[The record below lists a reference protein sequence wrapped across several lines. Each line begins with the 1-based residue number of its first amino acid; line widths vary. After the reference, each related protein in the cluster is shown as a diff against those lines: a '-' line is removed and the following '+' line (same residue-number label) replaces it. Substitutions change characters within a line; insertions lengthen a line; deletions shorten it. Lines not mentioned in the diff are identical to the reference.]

1 MDEMAFFLQYRRYKR
16 KATFTFTLRH
26 SLYKLFVLLFILLGG
41 FYSPAYAELNE
52 SPLVSLTQQQLVA
65 EQTRSDLL
73 KKKFQ
78 GWRNEQKIASPII
91 SKQSLEHLDLMIAMA
106 KADLES
112 ISLSLKTTQ
121 QSTDLIQDSIRNAP
135 EQWEVSIPPGLSISQ
150 EVQQQQTQLQQILQE
165 RRNLFNLQQKRIKV
179 LQRSRDTVQQTINF
193 AEEWRQ
199 NLQRNYQLQQQA
211 HRQESLDVLAVRLQ
225 QDQQKWMQR
234 LNQWNEELKKAEVTG
249 FINNYSYDQIEFNIF
264 EAEEKNN
271 LLETELN
278 TEKISNKLQDLASAF
293 NQKLSLS
300 TLSNL
305 QHQIENLSEQ
315 INTSIDLFHN
325 KIKFLKNYWILINKD
340 LQEGVPNFAHAQ
352 LKIAPLKEIMI
363 GYQNLFIKMQ
373 QLAKEADAQQILI
386 AKQLKLQ
393 LANRQA
399 LPGWNLNAWI
409 GLGET
414 IIQIPTLTID
424 KLAGLYEPVFNKL
437 ELVSSWQWLIVFF
450 GMLIWFATWLKL
462 RRFLAVDRV
471 RLQQRS
477 RGFFSAQTV
486 IVVLQL
492 LQRHLSGI
500 MLLAGLIGLL
510 FLLNIPIKLF
520 SLIISMSVVCLIFS
534 IVIQLAHILLLEN
547 TTDESGH
554 DVKLYY
560 RLRTTLLIGGIV
572 TLATILV
579 NQLPVNYEVQDL
591 FGRLFMLFLLIVAL
605 VLMKSWE
612 VVPTLLEPYIEN
624 KHAYLK
630 RVIRWLSFL
639 IPFSLLTNALIGLVG
654 YVELAWAIAHYQG
667 LFLVALTAY
676 LLLRGLLDELVR
688 WASEQCIRH
697 FRNGWL
703 WSQSLLKPFHQIL
716 KLSLLILSIMGL
728 FELYGWGDRVPLL
741 NTSLAKLLSM
751 KLFVIA
757 STATVTGLT
766 IVQLAILVVI
776 LIWIAH
782 WSREFAYRWLFS
794 HTKDLGLRNSLAIFT
809 HYTLIAIGITIGL
822 NILGLN
828 WGNISVILGLFSL
841 GVGLGLRD
849 LFNNFF
855 TGIFLLLERPV
866 KVGDWVTVGNYD
878 GQVSHIG
885 ARSITVTTDDRQE
898 LLVPNADIFS
908 KNFINWTHRDSVV
921 RALVT
926 IKTNRKDNPQR
937 IKDIILEVL
946 ATIPKILTNPKPE
959 VYFKEIDKILLEF
972 KVEYYVDLNHIS
984 SRSGV
989 RSQFLFSLWERF
1001 AGEGILPPE
1010 ASHDVH
1016 LEGKL
1021 ELNSNPA
1028 V

>member
-1 MDEMAFFLQYRRYKR
+1 MYK
-16 KATFTFTLRH
+16 F
-26 SLYKLFVLLFILLGG
+26 FVLLIILFGG
-41 FYSPAYAELNE
+41 FYSPAFAELNE
-52 SPLVSLTQQQLVA
+52 SPLVNLTQQQLIA

-73 KKKFQ
+73 KRKLQ
-78 GWRNEQKIASPII
+78 GLRNEQKIAAPII
-91 SKQSLEHLDLMIAMA
+91 SKQTLEHLDLMIAMA

-121 QSTDLIQDSIRNAP
+121 QSTDLIQDSIRNSP
-135 EQWEVSIPPGLSISQ
+135 DQWEIPTAPGLSISQ
-150 EVQQQQTQLQQILQE
+150 EIQQQQSQLQQTSLE
-165 RRNLFNLQQKRIKV
+165 RRKLFNLQQKRIKI

-193 AEEWRQ
+193 VEEWQQ
-199 NLQRNYQLQQQA
+199 NLQRNYQLQQQT
-211 HRQESLDVLAVRLQ
+211 HRQESLDVLAERLQ

-234 LNQWNEELKKAEVTG
+234 LNEWGKELKKVEVTG
-249 FINNYSYDQIEFNIF
+249 LINNYSYDQIEFNIF

-278 TEKISNKLQDLASAF
+278 TAKISNKLQDLASIF

-325 KIKFLKNYWILINKD
+325 KIKFLQNYLNLINKD
-340 LQEGVPNFAHAQ
+340 LQKKESNFAQ
-352 LKIAPLKEIMI
+352 DQVKIAPLKEII
-363 GYQNLFIKMQ
+363 LGYQNLFVKMQ
-373 QLAKEADAQQILI
+373 QLTKEADAQQMLI
-386 AKQLKLQ
+386 TKQLKLQ

-409 GLGET
+409 GLGQT
-414 IIQIPTLTID
+414 IFQIPTLTID

-437 ELVSSWQWLIVFF
+437 ELVSTWQWLIVLL
-450 GMLIWFATWLKL
+450 GVLIWFVTWLKL

-510 FLLNIPIKLF
+510 FLLNISIKLF

-703 WSQSLLKPFHQIL
+703 WSQALLKPFHQIL
-716 KLSLLILSIMGL
+716 KLALLILSIMGL

-766 IVQLAILVVI
+766 ILQLAVLIVI

-782 WSREFAYRWLFS
+782 WSREFAYRWLFA

-866 KVGDWVTVGNYD
+866 KVGDWVTIGNYD

-937 IKDIILEVL
+937 VKDIILEVL

-1001 AGEGILPPE
+1001 ANEGILPPE
-1010 ASHDVH
+1010 APHDVH
-1016 LEGKL
+1016 LEGTL
-1021 ELNSNPA
+1021 ELNTNNPSA
-1028 V
+1028 

>member
-1 MDEMAFFLQYRRYKR
+1 M
-16 KATFTFTLRH
+16 
-26 SLYKLFVLLFILLGG
+26 YKLVVLLVILWGG
-41 FYSPAYAELNE
+41 VNSATSAELTHQ
-52 SPLVSLTQQQLVA
+52 SPLVILSQQQLVA

-73 KKKFQ
+73 IKKLQ
-78 GWRNEQKIASPII
+78 GLQNEQKRSLSVI
-91 SKQSLEHLDLMIAMA
+91 SQQVLDHLNLMIAIT
-106 KADLES
+106 KADLDS
-112 ISLSLKTTQ
+112 VNLSLKTTQ
-121 QSTDLIQDSIRNAP
+121 QSTDLIQDSIRNTP
-135 EQWEVSIPPGLSISQ
+135 DQWESSTRTATSVSQAI
-150 EVQQQQTQLQQILQE
+150 QQQQEKLQKILQE
-165 RRNLFNLQQKRIKV
+165 RRYLFNLQQKRIKA
-179 LQRSRDTVQQTINF
+179 LQKSRDTLQQTIRF
-193 AEEWRQ
+193 IEEWHRD
-199 NLQRNYQLQQQA
+199 LQRNYQLQQQTS
-211 HRQESLDVLAVRLQ
+211 RQESLDMLAVRLQ
-225 QDQQKWMQR
+225 QEQQKWTQR
-234 LNQWNEELKKAEVTG
+234 LNQWSDMLQKAQTTG
-249 FINNYSYDQIEFNIF
+249 FINNYAYDQIEFNIF

-278 TEKISNKLQDLASAF
+278 TAKISNKLKDLATVF

-305 QHQIENLSEQ
+305 QHQIENISEQ
-315 INTSIDLFHN
+315 IQTSNSLLQN
-325 KIKFLKNYWILINKD
+325 KLKFLKNYIALINKD
-340 LQEGVPNFAHAQ
+340 LQERGGPDFAHEQ
-352 LKIAPLKEIMI
+352 VRLAPLKEIML
-363 GYQNLFIKMQ
+363 GYQDLFLTMK
-373 QLAKEADAQQILI
+373 QLEKEADAQQVQI

-393 LANRQA
+393 LANRQG
-399 LPGWNLNAWI
+399 LPGWNLNAWLA
-409 GLGET
+409 LGQT
-414 IIQIPTLTID
+414 IVQIPTLTID
-424 KLAGLYEPVFNKL
+424 KLAGLYEPVMNKL
-437 ELVSSWQWLIVFF
+437 ELVSSWQWLVVLLAA
-450 GMLIWFATWLKL
+450 LIWFTTWLKL
-462 RRFLAVDRV
+462 QRFLAVDRV

-520 SLIISMSVVCLIFS
+520 LLIISMGVVCLIFS
-534 IVIQLAHILLLEN
+534 VVIQLAHILLLEN

-703 WSQSLLKPFHQIL
+703 WSQALLKPFHQIL
-716 KLSLLILSIMGL
+716 KLALLLLSIMGL
-728 FELYGWGDRVPLL
+728 FELYGWGDRVPLI

-766 IVQLAILVVI
+766 ILQLAVLVVI

-782 WSREFAYRWLFS
+782 WSREFAYRWLFV

-866 KVGDWVTVGNYD
+866 KVGDWVTVGDYD

-908 KNFINWTHRDSVV
+908 KNFINWTHRDSVI

-937 IKDIILEVL
+937 VRDIILEVL
-946 ATIPKILTNPKPE
+946 ATIPKILSNPKPE

-1001 AGEGILPPE
+1001 ASEGILPPE
-1010 ASHDVH
+1010 VSQDVH
-1016 LEGKL
+1016 LAGSL
-1021 ELNSNPA
+1021 LLNPDPS

>member
-1 MDEMAFFLQYRRYKR
+1 MAFFLQYRRYKR

-315 INTSIDLFHN
+315 INTSIDLFHI
-325 KIKFLKNYWILINKD
+325 KIKFLKNYLILINKD

-363 GYQNLFIKMQ
+363 GYQNLFLKMQ

>member
-1 MDEMAFFLQYRRYKR
+1 M
-16 KATFTFTLRH
+16 
-26 SLYKLFVLLFILLGG
+26 YKLVVLLAILLSG
-41 FYSPAYAELNE
+41 FNSAASAELANQ
-52 SPLVSLTQQQLVA
+52 SPLVTLSQQQLVA

-73 KKKFQ
+73 IKKLQ
-78 GWRNEQKIASPII
+78 GLQNEQKTTLPVI
-91 SKQSLEHLDLMIAMA
+91 SQQVLDHLNLMIAIA
-106 KADLES
+106 KADLDS
-112 ISLSLKTTQ
+112 INLSLKTTQ
-121 QSTDLIQDSIRNAP
+121 QSTDLIQDSIRNTP
-135 EQWEVSIPPGLSISQ
+135 DQWETSTPIGISGNQ
-150 EVQQQQTQLQQILQE
+150 EIQQQQAKLQQILQE
-165 RRNLFNLQQKRIKV
+165 RRYLFSLQQKRIKA
-179 LQRSRDTVQQTINF
+179 LQKSRDTLQQTIRF
-193 AEEWRQ
+193 IEEWHRD
-199 NLQRNYQLQQQA
+199 LQRNYQLQQQTS
-211 HRQESLDVLAVRLQ
+211 RQESLDMLAVRLQ
-225 QDQQKWMQR
+225 QEQQKWMQR
-234 LNQWNEELKKAEVTG
+234 LNQWSEILQKAQTTG
-249 FINNYSYDQIEFNIF
+249 FINNYAYDQIEFNIF

-278 TEKISNKLQDLASAF
+278 TAKISNKLKDLATVF

-305 QHQIENLSEQ
+305 QHQIENVSEQ
-315 INTSIDLFHN
+315 IQISNSLLQN
-325 KIKFLKNYWILINKD
+325 KLKFLKNYIALINKD
-340 LQEGVPNFAHAQ
+340 LQERGGPDFAHEQ
-352 LKIAPLKEIMI
+352 VRLAPLKEIML
-363 GYQNLFIKMQ
+363 GYQNLFLTTKH
-373 QLAKEADAQQILI
+373 LEKEADAQQALI

-393 LANRQA
+393 LANRQG
-399 LPGWNLNAWI
+399 LPGWNLNAWF
-409 GLGET
+409 GLGQT
-414 IIQIPTLTID
+414 IVQIPTLTID
-424 KLAGLYEPVFNKL
+424 KLVGLYEPVMNKID
-437 ELVSSWQWLIVFF
+437 LVSSWQWFIVLL
-450 GMLIWFATWLKL
+450 GILIWFATWLKL

-500 MLLAGLIGLL
+500 MLLAGLVGLL

-520 SLIISMSVVCLIFS
+520 LLIISMGVVCLIFS

-560 RLRTTLLIGGIV
+560 RLRTTLLVGGIV

-703 WSQSLLKPFHQIL
+703 WSQALLKPFHQIL
-716 KLSLLILSIMGL
+716 KLALLLLSIMGL
-728 FELYGWGDRVPLL
+728 FELYGWGDRVPLI

-766 IVQLAILVVI
+766 ILQLAVLVVI

-782 WSREFAYRWLFS
+782 WSREFAYRWLFV

-866 KVGDWVTVGNYD
+866 KVGDWVTVGDYD

-908 KNFINWTHRDSVV
+908 KNFINWTHRDSVI

-937 IKDIILEVL
+937 VRDIILEVL
-946 ATIPKILTNPKPE
+946 ATIPKILSNPKPE

-1001 AGEGILPPE
+1001 ASEGILPPE
-1010 ASHDVH
+1010 VSQDVH
-1016 LEGKL
+1016 LAGSL
-1021 ELNSNPA
+1021 LLNPEPG

>member
-1 MDEMAFFLQYRRYKR
+1 M
-16 KATFTFTLRH
+16 
-26 SLYKLFVLLFILLGG
+26 YKLVVLLVILLRG
-41 FYSPAYAELNE
+41 FNSAASAELTNQ
-52 SPLVSLTQQQLVA
+52 SPLVTLSQQQLVA
-65 EQTRSDLL
+65 EKTRSDLL
-73 KKKFQ
+73 VKKLQ
-78 GWRNEQKIASPII
+78 GLQNEQKTTLPVIN
-91 SKQSLEHLDLMIAMA
+91 QQVLDHLNLMIAIA
-106 KADLES
+106 KADLDS
-112 ISLSLKTTQ
+112 INLSLKTTQ
-121 QSTDLIQDSIRNAP
+121 QSTDLIQDSIRNTP
-135 EQWEVSIPPGLSISQ
+135 DQWETSTRIGIPVNQAI
-150 EVQQQQTQLQQILQE
+150 QQQQEKLQQILQE
-165 RRNLFNLQQKRIKV
+165 RRYLFNLQQKRIKA
-179 LQRSRDTVQQTINF
+179 LQKSRDTLQQTIRF
-193 AEEWRQ
+193 VEEWHRD
-199 NLQRNYQLQQQA
+199 LQRNYQLQQQTS
-211 HRQESLDVLAVRLQ
+211 RQESLDMLAVRLQ
-225 QDQQKWMQR
+225 QEQQKWMQR
-234 LNQWNEELKKAEVTG
+234 LNQWSEMLQKAQTTG
-249 FINNYSYDQIEFNIF
+249 FINNYAYDQIEFNIF

-278 TEKISNKLQDLASAF
+278 TAKISNKLKDLATVF

-305 QHQIENLSEQ
+305 QHQIENVSEQ
-315 INTSIDLFHN
+315 IQTSNSLLQN
-325 KIKFLKNYWILINKD
+325 KLKFLKNYIALINKD
-340 LQEGVPNFAHAQ
+340 LQERGGPDFAHEQ
-352 LKIAPLKEIMI
+352 VRLAPLKEIML
-363 GYQNLFIKMQ
+363 GYQNLFLTMK
-373 QLAKEADAQQILI
+373 QLEKEAATQQILI

-393 LANRQA
+393 LANRQG
-399 LPGWNLNAWI
+399 LPGWSLNAWF
-409 GLGET
+409 GLGQT
-414 IIQIPTLTID
+414 IVQIPTLTID
-424 KLAGLYEPVFNKL
+424 KLVGLYEPVINKL
-437 ELVSSWQWLIVFF
+437 ELVSSWQWLVVLL
-450 GMLIWFATWLKL
+450 GALIWFATWLKL

-520 SLIISMSVVCLIFS
+520 LLIISMGVVCLIFS
-534 IVIQLAHILLLEN
+534 IVIQLAHNLLLEN

-560 RLRTTLLIGGIV
+560 RLRTTLLVGGIV

-630 RVIRWLSFL
+630 RVVRWLSFL

-703 WSQSLLKPFHQIL
+703 WSQALLKPFHQIL
-716 KLSLLILSIMGL
+716 KLALLLLSIMGL
-728 FELYGWGDRVPLL
+728 FELYGWGDRVPLI

-766 IVQLAILVVI
+766 ILQLAVLVVI

-782 WSREFAYRWLFS
+782 WSREFAYRWLFV

-866 KVGDWVTVGNYD
+866 KVGDWVTVGDYD

-937 IKDIILEVL
+937 VRDIILEVL
-946 ATIPKILTNPKPE
+946 ATIAKILSNPKPE

-1001 AGEGILPPE
+1001 ASEGILPPE
-1010 ASHDVH
+1010 VSQDVH
-1016 LEGKL
+1016 LAGSL
-1021 ELNSNPA
+1021 LLNPDPGI
-1028 V
+1028 

>member
-1 MDEMAFFLQYRRYKR
+1 M
-16 KATFTFTLRH
+16 
-26 SLYKLFVLLFILLGG
+26 YKLFVFLVILLGG
-41 FYSPAYAELNE
+41 FNSQAFAELNK
-52 SPLVSLTQQQLVA
+52 SPLINLTQQQLVA

-73 KKKFQ
+73 KRKLQ
-78 GWRNEQKIASPII
+78 GLRNEQKIAIPNI
-91 SKQSLEHLDLMIAMA
+91 SKQFLEHLDLMIAIA

-112 ISLSLKTTQ
+112 INLSLKTTQ
-121 QSTDLIQDSIRNAP
+121 QSTDLTQESIRNAP
-135 EQWEVSIPPGLSISQ
+135 DQWEIPSPGLSISQ
-150 EVQQQQTQLQQILQE
+150 EIQQQHAQLQQTLQE
-165 RRNLFNLQQKRIKV
+165 RRNLFNLQQKRIKI
-179 LQRSRDTVQQTINF
+179 LQRSRDTVQQTIYF
-193 AEEWRQ
+193 VEEWRQ
-199 NLQRNYQLQQQA
+199 NLQNNYQLQQQA
-211 HRQESLDVLAVRLQ
+211 HRQESLDVLAGRLQ

-234 LNQWNEELKKAEVTG
+234 LNQWSEELKKAEVTG
-249 FINNYSYDQIEFNIF
+249 FINNYSYDQIELNIF
-264 EAEEKNN
+264 DAEEKNN

-278 TEKISNKLQDLASAF
+278 TAKIANKLQDLASTF

-315 INTSIDLFHN
+315 INISIGLFHD
-325 KIKFLKNYWILINKD
+325 KTKFLQNYLNLINKD
-340 LQEGVPNFAHAQ
+340 QKRDPNFAQ
-352 LKIAPLKEIMI
+352 NQVKITPLKEII
-363 GYQNLFIKMQ
+363 FGYQNLSVKMQ
-373 QLAKEADAQQILI
+373 QLAKEADAQQVLI

-399 LPGWNLNAWI
+399 LPGWSLNAWI
-409 GLGET
+409 GLGQT
-414 IIQIPTLTID
+414 IFQIPALTID

-437 ELVSSWQWLIVFF
+437 ELVSNWQWLIVLL
-450 GMLIWFATWLKL
+450 GALIWFATWLKL

-520 SLIISMSVVCLIFS
+520 SMIISMGVVCLIFS

-703 WSQSLLKPFHQIL
+703 WSQALLKPFHQIL
-716 KLSLLILSIMGL
+716 KLALLILSIMGL

-741 NTSLAKLLSM
+741 NTSLAKLLST

-766 IVQLAILVVI
+766 ILQLAVLVVI

-782 WSREFAYRWLFS
+782 WSREFAYRWLFA

-926 IKTNRKDNPQR
+926 IRTSRKDNPQR
-937 IKDIILEVL
+937 VKDIILEVL

-959 VYFKEIDKILLEF
+959 VYFKEIDQVLLEF

-984 SRSGV
+984 SRSAV

-1001 AGEGILPPE
+1001 SNEGILPPD
-1010 ASHDVH
+1010 APHDVH

-1021 ELNSNPA
+1021 ELNSNPS

>member
-1 MDEMAFFLQYRRYKR
+1 MYQLFF
-16 KATFTFTLRH
+16 
-26 SLYKLFVLLFILLGG
+26 LLFILFNG
-41 FYSPAYAELNE
+41 FCSPAFAEFND
-52 SPLVSLTQQQLVA
+52 SPLFNLTQKQFIA
-65 EQTRSDLL
+65 DKTHSDLL
-73 KKKFQ
+73 RRKLQ
-78 GWRNEQKIASPII
+78 SLLNEQKNASPTV
-91 SKQSLEHLDLMIAMA
+91 SKQSLERLDLMIEMA

-112 ISLSLKTTQ
+112 INLSLKTIQ
-121 QSTDLIQDSIRNAP
+121 QSVDLIQDSIRNTP
-135 EQWEVSIPPGLSISQ
+135 EQWEIPISSGSSQ
-150 EVQQQQTQLQQILQE
+150 KREHQQTVLQQTLQE
-165 RRNLFNLQQKRIKV
+165 KRNLSALQQKRIKV
-179 LQRSRDTVQQTINF
+179 LQGARETLQQTINF
-193 AEEWRQ
+193 SEKWQQ

-211 HRQESLDVLAVRLQ
+211 NRQASLDVLAVKLQ
-225 QDQQKWMQR
+225 HDQQKWMQR
-234 LNQWNEELKKAEVTG
+234 LNQWREELKKAEVTG
-249 FINNYSYDQIEFNIF
+249 FINNYSYHKTEFKLF

-278 TEKISNKLQDLASAF
+278 ALKLSNRLQDLAAVF
-293 NQKLSLS
+293 NQKLSLT

-305 QHQIENLSEQ
+305 QHQIETLSDQ
-315 INTSIDLFHN
+315 ISASIDLVHN
-325 KIKFLKNYWILINKD
+325 KTKFLKNYLMIMNKNLPKD
-340 LQEGVPNFAHAQ
+340 GVHDESKQ
-352 LKIAPLKEIMI
+352 LEIGPLKEII
-363 GYQNLFIKMQ
+363 HGYQSLFIKMQ
-373 QLAKEADAQQILI
+373 ELAKGVNAQQAFIT
-386 AKQLKLQ
+386 KQLKLQ
-393 LANRQA
+393 LANRQT
-399 LPGWNLNAWI
+399 LPGWNLNAWV
-409 GLGET
+409 GLGQT
-414 IIQIPTLTID
+414 IFQIPTLTLD

-437 ELVSSWQWLIVFF
+437 ELVSNWQWLIVLLSI
-450 GMLIWFATWLKL
+450 LIWFAIWLKL

-492 LQRHLSGI
+492 MQRHLSGI
-500 MLLAGLIGLL
+500 MLLVGLIGLL

-520 SLIISMSVVCLIFS
+520 SLIISMSVVCLLFS

-554 DVKLYY
+554 DVRLYY

-572 TLATILV
+572 TLAAILV
-579 NQLPVNYEVQDL
+579 NQLPVNYEIQDL

-676 LLLRGLLDELVR
+676 LLLRGLLDELIR
-688 WASEQCIRH
+688 WVSELCIRH

-703 WSQSLLKPFHQIL
+703 WSQALLKPFHQIL
-716 KLSLLILSIMGL
+716 KLILLILSIMGL

-741 NTSLAKLLSM
+741 NTSLVKLLSK
-751 KLFVIA
+751 KLFVIS
-757 STATVTGLT
+757 STATVTGVTVL
-766 IVQLAILVVI
+766 QLAVLIVV
-776 LIWIAH
+776 LIWVAH
-782 WSREFAYRWLFS
+782 WSREFAYRWLFA

-921 RALVT
+921 RGALVT

-959 VYFKEIDKILLEF
+959 VYFKEIDKVLLEF

-984 SRSGV
+984 SRSSV

-1001 AGEGILPPE
+1001 VDEGILPPE
-1010 ASHDVH
+1010 APHDVH

-1021 ELNSNPA
+1021 ELNSDPP

>member
-1 MDEMAFFLQYRRYKR
+1 M
-16 KATFTFTLRH
+16 
-26 SLYKLFVLLFILLGG
+26 YKLFALLFILWGG
-41 FYSPAYAELNE
+41 FYSPAFAESNE
-52 SPLVSLTQQQLVA
+52 SSLVNLTQQQLVA
-65 EQTRSDLL
+65 EQTRSALL
-73 KKKFQ
+73 KRKLQ
-78 GWRNEQKIASPII
+78 GLHSEQKIASPII
-91 SKQSLEHLDLMIAMA
+91 NKQSLEHLDLIIAMA

-112 ISLSLKTTQ
+112 ISLSLKTIQ
-121 QSTDLIQDSIRNAP
+121 QSTDLIQDSIRDSSD
-135 EQWEVSIPPGLSISQ
+135 QWEISAPQGLSISQ
-150 EVQQQQTQLQQILQE
+150 EIQKQQAKLHQTLQE
-165 RRNLFNLQQKRIKV
+165 RRNLFNLQQKRIKI
-179 LQRSRDTVQQTINF
+179 LQRSRDIVQQTVNF
-193 AEEWRQ
+193 SEEWRQ
-199 NLQRNYQLQQQA
+199 NLQRSYQLQQQA
-211 HRQESLDVLAVRLQ
+211 HRQESLGVLTVRLQ
-225 QDQQKWMQR
+225 QEQQKWMQR
-234 LNQWNEELKKAEVTG
+234 LNQWSEALKKAEVTG
-249 FINNYSYDQIEFNIF
+249 FVNNYSYDQIEFNIF
-264 EAEEKNN
+264 KTEEKNN

-278 TEKISNKLQDLASAF
+278 SVKISNKLQDLISAF

-305 QHQIENLSEQ
+305 QHQIENLSGQ
-315 INTSIDLFHN
+315 IDASIGLFRK
-325 KIKFLKNYWILINKD
+325 KIQFLQNYLYLINKNLKEND
-340 LQEGVPNFAHAQ
+340 PNFVYEQ
-352 LKIAPLKEIMI
+352 VKLAPLKEIMQ
-363 GYQNLFIKMQ
+363 GYQNLFMKMKELARQADTQ
-373 QLAKEADAQQILI
+373 QTLI

-399 LPGWNLNAWI
+399 LPGWSLNAWMA
-409 GLGET
+409 LGQT

-424 KLAGLYEPVFNKL
+424 KLAGLYEPVANKL
-437 ELVSSWQWLIVFF
+437 ELVSSWQWFIVLL
-450 GMLIWFATWLKL
+450 GVLIWFATWLKL

-492 LQRHLSGI
+492 LQRHLTGI
-500 MLLAGLIGLL
+500 MLLLGLIGLL

-520 SLIISMSVVCLIFS
+520 SLVISMGVVCLIFS

-579 NQLPVNYEVQDL
+579 NQLPVNYEAQDL

-630 RVIRWLSFL
+630 GVIRWLSFL

-676 LLLRGLLDELVR
+676 LLLRGLLDELIR

-703 WSQSLLKPFHQIL
+703 WSQALLRPFHQAL
-716 KLSLLILSIMGL
+716 KLALLILSIMGL

-741 NTSLAKLLSM
+741 NTNLTKLLSM

-766 IVQLAILVVI
+766 ILELALLIVI

-782 WSREFAYRWLFS
+782 WSREFAYRWLFA

-921 RALVT
+921 RALVA

-1001 AGEGILPPE
+1001 TSEGILPPE
-1010 ASHDVH
+1010 ASYDVH

-1021 ELNSNPA
+1021 ALNANPLT
-1028 V
+1028 

>member
-1 MDEMAFFLQYRRYKR
+1 M
-16 KATFTFTLRH
+16 
-26 SLYKLFVLLFILLGG
+26 YKLVVLLVILWGG
-41 FYSPAYAELNE
+41 VNSATSAELTHQ
-52 SPLVSLTQQQLVA
+52 SPLVILSQQQLVA

-73 KKKFQ
+73 IKKLQ
-78 GWRNEQKIASPII
+78 GLQNEQKRSLPVI
-91 SKQSLEHLDLMIAMA
+91 SQQVLDHLNLMIAIT
-106 KADLES
+106 KADLDS
-112 ISLSLKTTQ
+112 VNLSLKTTQ
-121 QSTDLIQDSIRNAP
+121 QSTDLIQDSIRNTP
-135 EQWEVSIPPGLSISQ
+135 DQWESSIRTATSVSQAI
-150 EVQQQQTQLQQILQE
+150 QQQQEKLQQILQE
-165 RRNLFNLQQKRIKV
+165 RRYLFNLQQKRIKA
-179 LQRSRDTVQQTINF
+179 LQKSRDTLQQTIRF
-193 AEEWRQ
+193 IEEWHRD
-199 NLQRNYQLQQQA
+199 LQRNYQLQQQTS
-211 HRQESLDVLAVRLQ
+211 RQESLDMLAVRLQ
-225 QDQQKWMQR
+225 QEQQKWTQR
-234 LNQWNEELKKAEVTG
+234 LNQWSDMLQKAQTTG
-249 FINNYSYDQIEFNIF
+249 FINNYAYDQIEFNIF

-278 TEKISNKLQDLASAF
+278 TAKISNKLKDLATVF

-305 QHQIENLSEQ
+305 QHQIENISEQ
-315 INTSIDLFHN
+315 IQTSNSLLQN
-325 KIKFLKNYWILINKD
+325 KLKFLKNYIALINKD
-340 LQEGVPNFAHAQ
+340 LQERGGPDFAHEQ
-352 LKIAPLKEIMI
+352 VRLAPLKEIML
-363 GYQNLFIKMQ
+363 GYQDLFLTMK
-373 QLAKEADAQQILI
+373 QLEKEANAQQVQI

-393 LANRQA
+393 LANRQG
-399 LPGWNLNAWI
+399 LPGWNLNAWLA
-409 GLGET
+409 LGQT
-414 IIQIPTLTID
+414 IVQIPTLTID
-424 KLAGLYEPVFNKL
+424 KLVGLYEPVMNKL
-437 ELVSSWQWLIVFF
+437 ELVSSWQWLVVLLAA
-450 GMLIWFATWLKL
+450 LIWFTTWLKL
-462 RRFLAVDRV
+462 QRFLAVDRV

-520 SLIISMSVVCLIFS
+520 LLIISMGVVCLIFS

-703 WSQSLLKPFHQIL
+703 WSQALLKPFHQIL
-716 KLSLLILSIMGL
+716 KLVLLLLSIMGL
-728 FELYGWGDRVPLL
+728 FELYGWGDRVPLI

-766 IVQLAILVVI
+766 ILQLAVLVVI

-782 WSREFAYRWLFS
+782 WSREFAYRWLFV

-866 KVGDWVTVGNYD
+866 KVGDWVTVGDYD

-908 KNFINWTHRDSVV
+908 KNFINWTHRDSVI

-937 IKDIILEVL
+937 VRDIILEVL
-946 ATIPKILTNPKPE
+946 ATIPKILSNPKPE

-1001 AGEGILPPE
+1001 ASEGILPPE
-1010 ASHDVH
+1010 VSQDVH
-1016 LEGKL
+1016 LAGSL
-1021 ELNSNPA
+1021 LLNPDPS

>member
-1 MDEMAFFLQYRRYKR
+1 
-16 KATFTFTLRH
+16 
-26 SLYKLFVLLFILLGG
+26 LYKLFVLLFILLGG
-41 FYSPAYAELNE
+41 FYSPAYAEVNE

-315 INTSIDLFHN
+315 INTSIDLFHI
-325 KIKFLKNYWILINKD
+325 KIKFLKNYLILINKD

-363 GYQNLFIKMQ
+363 GYQNLFLKMQ

>member
-1 MDEMAFFLQYRRYKR
+1 M
-16 KATFTFTLRH
+16 
-26 SLYKLFVLLFILLGG
+26 YKLVVLLAILLSG
-41 FYSPAYAELNE
+41 FNSAASAELANQ
-52 SPLVSLTQQQLVA
+52 SPLVTLSQQQLVA

-73 KKKFQ
+73 IKKLQ
-78 GWRNEQKIASPII
+78 GLQNEQKTTLPVI
-91 SKQSLEHLDLMIAMA
+91 SQQVLDHLNLMIAIA
-106 KADLES
+106 KADLDS
-112 ISLSLKTTQ
+112 INLSLKTTQ
-121 QSTDLIQDSIRNAP
+121 QSTDLIQDSIRNTP
-135 EQWEVSIPPGLSISQ
+135 DQWETSTPIGISGNQ
-150 EVQQQQTQLQQILQE
+150 EIQQQQAKLQQILQE
-165 RRNLFNLQQKRIKV
+165 RRYLFSLQQKRIKA
-179 LQRSRDTVQQTINF
+179 LQKSRDTLQQTIRF
-193 AEEWRQ
+193 IEEWHRD
-199 NLQRNYQLQQQA
+199 LQRNYQLQQQTS
-211 HRQESLDVLAVRLQ
+211 RQESLDMLAVRLQ
-225 QDQQKWMQR
+225 QEQQKWMQR
-234 LNQWNEELKKAEVTG
+234 LNQWSEILQKAQTTG
-249 FINNYSYDQIEFNIF
+249 FINNYAYDQIEFNIF

-278 TEKISNKLQDLASAF
+278 TAKISNKLKDLATVF

-305 QHQIENLSEQ
+305 QHQIENVSEQ
-315 INTSIDLFHN
+315 IQISNSLLQN
-325 KIKFLKNYWILINKD
+325 KLKFLKNYIALINKD
-340 LQEGVPNFAHAQ
+340 LQERGGPDFAHEQ
-352 LKIAPLKEIMI
+352 VRLAPLKEIML
-363 GYQNLFIKMQ
+363 GYQNLFLTTKH
-373 QLAKEADAQQILI
+373 LEKEADAQQALI

-393 LANRQA
+393 LANRQG
-399 LPGWNLNAWI
+399 LPGWSLNAWF
-409 GLGET
+409 GLGQT
-414 IIQIPTLTID
+414 IVQIPTLTID
-424 KLAGLYEPVFNKL
+424 KLVGLYEPVMNKL
-437 ELVSSWQWLIVFF
+437 DLVSSWQWFVVLLGI
-450 GMLIWFATWLKL
+450 LIWFATWLKL

-500 MLLAGLIGLL
+500 MLLAGLVGLL

-520 SLIISMSVVCLIFS
+520 LLIISMGVVCLIFS

-560 RLRTTLLIGGIV
+560 RLRTTLLVGGIV

-703 WSQSLLKPFHQIL
+703 WSQALLKPFHQIL
-716 KLSLLILSIMGL
+716 KLALLLLSIMGL
-728 FELYGWGDRVPLL
+728 FELYGWGDRVPLI

-766 IVQLAILVVI
+766 ILQLAVLVVI

-782 WSREFAYRWLFS
+782 WSREFAYRWLFV

-866 KVGDWVTVGNYD
+866 KVGDWVTVGDYD

-908 KNFINWTHRDSVV
+908 KNFINWTHRDSVI

-937 IKDIILEVL
+937 VRDIILEVL
-946 ATIPKILTNPKPE
+946 ATIPKILSNPKPE

-1001 AGEGILPPE
+1001 ASEGILPPE
-1010 ASHDVH
+1010 VSQDVH
-1016 LEGKL
+1016 LAGSL
-1021 ELNSNPA
+1021 LLNPEPG

>member
-1 MDEMAFFLQYRRYKR
+1 M
-16 KATFTFTLRH
+16 
-26 SLYKLFVLLFILLGG
+26 YKLVVLLAILLSG
-41 FYSPAYAELNE
+41 FNSAASAELANQ
-52 SPLVSLTQQQLVA
+52 SPLVTLSQQQLVA

-73 KKKFQ
+73 IKKLQ
-78 GWRNEQKIASPII
+78 GLQNEQKTTLPVI
-91 SKQSLEHLDLMIAMA
+91 SQQVLDHLNLMIAIA
-106 KADLES
+106 KADLDS
-112 ISLSLKTTQ
+112 INLSLKTTQ
-121 QSTDLIQDSIRNAP
+121 QSTDLIQDSIRNTP
-135 EQWEVSIPPGLSISQ
+135 DQWETSTPIGISGNQ
-150 EVQQQQTQLQQILQE
+150 EIQQQQAKLQQILQE
-165 RRNLFNLQQKRIKV
+165 RRYLFSLQQKRIKA
-179 LQRSRDTVQQTINF
+179 LQKSRDTLQQTIRF
-193 AEEWRQ
+193 IEEWHRD
-199 NLQRNYQLQQQA
+199 LQRNYQLQQQTS
-211 HRQESLDVLAVRLQ
+211 RQESLDMLAVRLQ
-225 QDQQKWMQR
+225 QEQQKWMQR
-234 LNQWNEELKKAEVTG
+234 LNQWSEILQKAQTTG
-249 FINNYSYDQIEFNIF
+249 FINNYAYDQIEFNIF

-278 TEKISNKLQDLASAF
+278 TAKISNKLKDLATVF

-305 QHQIENLSEQ
+305 QHQIENVSEQ
-315 INTSIDLFHN
+315 IQISNSLLQN
-325 KIKFLKNYWILINKD
+325 KLKFLKNYIALINKD
-340 LQEGVPNFAHAQ
+340 LQERGGPDFAHEQ
-352 LKIAPLKEIMI
+352 VRLAPLKEIML
-363 GYQNLFIKMQ
+363 GYQNLFLTTKH
-373 QLAKEADAQQILI
+373 LEKEADAQQALI

-393 LANRQA
+393 LANRQG
-399 LPGWNLNAWI
+399 LPGWNLNAWF
-409 GLGET
+409 GLGQT
-414 IIQIPTLTID
+414 IVQIPTLTID
-424 KLAGLYEPVFNKL
+424 KLVGLYEPVMNKL
-437 ELVSSWQWLIVFF
+437 DLVSSWQWFVVLLGI
-450 GMLIWFATWLKL
+450 LIWFATWLKL

-500 MLLAGLIGLL
+500 MLLAGLVGLL

-520 SLIISMSVVCLIFS
+520 LLIISMGVVCLIFS

-560 RLRTTLLIGGIV
+560 RLRTTLLVGGIV

-703 WSQSLLKPFHQIL
+703 WSQALLKPFHQIL
-716 KLSLLILSIMGL
+716 KLALLLLSIMGL
-728 FELYGWGDRVPLL
+728 FELYGWGDRVPLI

-766 IVQLAILVVI
+766 ILQLAVLVVI

-782 WSREFAYRWLFS
+782 WSREFAYRWLFV

-866 KVGDWVTVGNYD
+866 KVGDWVTVGDYD

-908 KNFINWTHRDSVV
+908 KNFINWTHRDSVI

-937 IKDIILEVL
+937 VRDIILEVL
-946 ATIPKILTNPKPE
+946 ATIPKILSNPKPE

-1001 AGEGILPPE
+1001 ASEGILPPE
-1010 ASHDVH
+1010 VSQDVH
-1016 LEGKL
+1016 LAGSL
-1021 ELNSNPA
+1021 LLNPEPG

>member
-1 MDEMAFFLQYRRYKR
+1 
-16 KATFTFTLRH
+16 
-26 SLYKLFVLLFILLGG
+26 LYKLVVLLVILLSG
-41 FYSPAYAELNE
+41 FNSAASAELTNQ
-52 SPLVSLTQQQLVA
+52 SPLVTLSQQQLVA
-65 EQTRSDLL
+65 EKTRSDLL
-73 KKKFQ
+73 VKKLQ
-78 GWRNEQKIASPII
+78 GLQNEQKTTLPVIN
-91 SKQSLEHLDLMIAMA
+91 QQVLDHLNLMIAIA
-106 KADLES
+106 KADLDS
-112 ISLSLKTTQ
+112 INLSLKTTQ
-121 QSTDLIQDSIRNAP
+121 QSTDLIQDSIRNTP
-135 EQWEVSIPPGLSISQ
+135 DQWETSTRIGIPVNQAI
-150 EVQQQQTQLQQILQE
+150 QQQQEKLQQILQE
-165 RRNLFNLQQKRIKV
+165 RRYLFNLQQKRIKA
-179 LQRSRDTVQQTINF
+179 LQKSRDTLQQTIRF
-193 AEEWRQ
+193 VEEWHRD
-199 NLQRNYQLQQQA
+199 LQRNYQLQQQTS
-211 HRQESLDVLAVRLQ
+211 RQESLDMLAVRLQ
-225 QDQQKWMQR
+225 QEQQKWMQR
-234 LNQWNEELKKAEVTG
+234 LNQWSEMLQKAQTTG
-249 FINNYSYDQIEFNIF
+249 FINNYAYDQIEFNIF

-278 TEKISNKLQDLASAF
+278 TAKISNKLKDLATVF

-305 QHQIENLSEQ
+305 QHQIENVSEQ
-315 INTSIDLFHN
+315 IQTSNSLLQN
-325 KIKFLKNYWILINKD
+325 KLKFLKNYIALINKD
-340 LQEGVPNFAHAQ
+340 LQERGGPDFAHEQ
-352 LKIAPLKEIMI
+352 VRLAPLKEIML
-363 GYQNLFIKMQ
+363 GYQNLFLTMK
-373 QLAKEADAQQILI
+373 QLEKEAATQQILI

-393 LANRQA
+393 LANRQG
-399 LPGWNLNAWI
+399 LPGWSLNAWF
-409 GLGET
+409 GLGQT
-414 IIQIPTLTID
+414 IVQIPTLTID
-424 KLAGLYEPVFNKL
+424 KLVGLYEPVINKL
-437 ELVSSWQWLIVFF
+437 ELVSSWQWLVVLL
-450 GMLIWFATWLKL
+450 GALIWFATWLKL

-520 SLIISMSVVCLIFS
+520 LLIISMGVVCLIFS

-560 RLRTTLLIGGIV
+560 RLRTTLLVGGIV

-630 RVIRWLSFL
+630 RVVRWLSFL

-703 WSQSLLKPFHQIL
+703 WSQALLKPFHQIL
-716 KLSLLILSIMGL
+716 KLALLLLSIMGL
-728 FELYGWGDRVPLL
+728 FELYGWGDRVPLI

-766 IVQLAILVVI
+766 ILQLAVLVVI

-782 WSREFAYRWLFS
+782 WSREFAYRWLFV

-866 KVGDWVTVGNYD
+866 KVGDWVTVGDYD

-937 IKDIILEVL
+937 VRDIILEVL
-946 ATIPKILTNPKPE
+946 ATIAKILSNPKPE

-1001 AGEGILPPE
+1001 ASEGILPPE
-1010 ASHDVH
+1010 VSQDVH
-1016 LEGKL
+1016 LAGSL
-1021 ELNSNPA
+1021 LLNPDPGI
-1028 V
+1028 

>member
-1 MDEMAFFLQYRRYKR
+1 M
-16 KATFTFTLRH
+16 
-26 SLYKLFVLLFILLGG
+26 YKLFIFLFVFFSGV
-41 FYSPAYAELNE
+41 YSSAFAELND
-52 SPLVSLTQQQLVA
+52 SPLVNLTRQQLVA
-65 EQTRSDLL
+65 DQTRSDLL
-73 KKKFQ
+73 KRKLH
-78 GWRNEQKIASPII
+78 GLRNEQKVSSPVI
-91 SKQSLEHLDLMIAMA
+91 SQQSLAHLDLLIAMA

-112 ISLSLKTTQ
+112 INLSLKTTQ
-121 QSTDLIQDSIRNAP
+121 QSADLIQDSIRNATDQS
-135 EQWEVSIPPGLSISQ
+135 EISTSGLSLSQ
-150 EVQQQQTQLQQILQE
+150 EIQQQQAQLEQTIEE
-165 RRNLFNLQQKRIKV
+165 RRNLFNIQQKRIRV
-179 LQRSRDTVQQTINF
+179 LQTSRDTVQQTINF
-193 AEEWRQ
+193 AEDWRQ
-199 NLQRNYQLQQQA
+199 NLQRTYQLQQQTN
-211 HRQESLDVLAVRLQ
+211 RQESLNALTLRLQ
-225 QDQQKWMQR
+225 KDQQNWMQR
-234 LNQWNEELKKAEVTG
+234 LNQWSEELKKAEITG
-249 FINNYSYDQIEFNIF
+249 FINNHSYDQIEFKIF

-278 TEKISNKLQDLASAF
+278 IAKISNKLQDLASAF

-305 QHQIENLSEQ
+305 QHKLENLSEQ
-315 INTSIDLFHN
+315 INTSINLFHN
-325 KIKFLKNYWILINKD
+325 KIKFLQNYSNLINKSR
-340 LQEGVPNFAHAQ
+340 EGEANFTIDQIKLAS
-352 LKIAPLKEIMI
+352 IKEII
-363 GYQNLFIKMQ
+363 LGYQNLFIKIQ
-373 QLAKEADAQQILI
+373 QLAKEANAQQVVI

-393 LANRQA
+393 LANRQT
-399 LPGWNLNAWI
+399 LPGLHLNAWI
-409 GLGET
+409 GLGQT
-414 IIQIPTLTID
+414 IFQIPRLTID

-437 ELVSSWQWLIVFF
+437 EIVSNWQWFIVLLAV
-450 GMLIWFATWLKL
+450 LIWFATWLKL

-500 MLLAGLIGLL
+500 MLLLGLIGLL
-510 FLLNIPIKLF
+510 FLLNIPITLF
-520 SLIISMSVVCLIFS
+520 SLIISMGVVCLIFS

-605 VLMKSWE
+605 VLMKGWE

-688 WASEQCIRH
+688 WCSELCIRH

-716 KLSLLILSIMGL
+716 KVALLFLSILGL
-728 FELYGWGDRVPLL
+728 FELYGWGDRFPLIKA
-741 NTSLAKLLSM
+741 SLAKLFSK

-766 IVQLAILVVI
+766 ILQLAVLVVI

-782 WSREFAYRWLFS
+782 WSREFAYRWLFA

-866 KVGDWVTVGNYD
+866 KVGDWVTVGTYD

-926 IKTNRKDNPQR
+926 VKTNRKDNPQR

-946 ATIPKILTNPKPE
+946 AATPKILTNPKPE

-972 KVEYYVDLNHIS
+972 KVEYYVDLTHIN

-1001 AGEGILPPE
+1001 TSEGILPPE
-1010 ASHDVH
+1010 ATHDVH

-1021 ELNSNPA
+1021 EINPILSD
-1028 V
+1028 

>member
-1 MDEMAFFLQYRRYKR
+1 M
-16 KATFTFTLRH
+16 
-26 SLYKLFVLLFILLGG
+26 YKLVVLLVILLSG
-41 FYSPAYAELNE
+41 FNSAASAELTNQ
-52 SPLVSLTQQQLVA
+52 SPLVTLSQQQLVA
-65 EQTRSDLL
+65 EKTRSDLL
-73 KKKFQ
+73 VKKLHGLQ
-78 GWRNEQKIASPII
+78 NEQKTTLPVIN
-91 SKQSLEHLDLMIAMA
+91 QQVLDHLNLMIAIA

-112 ISLSLKTTQ
+112 INLSLKTTQ
-121 QSTDLIQDSIRNAP
+121 QSTDLIQDSIRNTP
-135 EQWEVSIPPGLSISQ
+135 DQWETSTRIGIPVNQ
-150 EVQQQQTQLQQILQE
+150 EIQQQQEKLQQILQE
-165 RRNLFNLQQKRIKV
+165 RRYLFNLQQKRIKA
-179 LQRSRDTVQQTINF
+179 LQKSRDTLQQTIRF
-193 AEEWRQ
+193 VEEWHRD
-199 NLQRNYQLQQQA
+199 LQRNYQLQQQTS
-211 HRQESLDVLAVRLQ
+211 RQESLDMLAVRLQ
-225 QDQQKWMQR
+225 QEQQKWMQR
-234 LNQWNEELKKAEVTG
+234 LNQWSQMLQKAQTTV
-249 FINNYSYDQIEFNIF
+249 FINNYGYDQIEFNIF

-278 TEKISNKLQDLASAF
+278 TAKISNKLKDLATAF

-305 QHQIENLSEQ
+305 QHQIENVSEQ
-315 INTSIDLFHN
+315 IQTSNSLLQN
-325 KIKFLKNYWILINKD
+325 KLKFLKNYIALINKD
-340 LQEGVPNFAHAQ
+340 LQERGGPDFAHEQ
-352 LKIAPLKEIMI
+352 VRLAPLKEIMLV
-363 GYQNLFIKMQ
+363 YQNLFLRIKE
-373 QLAKEADAQQILI
+373 LEKEAAAQQILI

-393 LANRQA
+393 LANRQG
-399 LPGWNLNAWI
+399 LPGWSLNAWFA
-409 GLGET
+409 LGQT
-414 IIQIPTLTID
+414 IVQIPALTID
-424 KLAGLYEPVFNKL
+424 KLVGLYEPVINKL
-437 ELVSSWQWLIVFF
+437 ELVSSWQWLVVLL
-450 GMLIWFATWLKL
+450 GALIWFATWLKL

-486 IVVLQL
+486 IVVLHL

-520 SLIISMSVVCLIFS
+520 LLIISMGVVCLIFS

-560 RLRTTLLIGGIV
+560 RLRTTLLVGGIV

-630 RVIRWLSFL
+630 RVVRWLSFL

-654 YVELAWAIAHYQG
+654 YVELAWAIADYQG
-667 LFLVALTAY
+667 LFLVVLTAY

-703 WSQSLLKPFHQIL
+703 WSQALLKPFHQIL
-716 KLSLLILSIMGL
+716 KLALLLLSIMSL
-728 FELYGWGDRVPLL
+728 FELYGWGDRVPLI

-751 KLFVIA
+751 KLFVIS

-766 IVQLAILVVI
+766 ILQLAVLVVI

-782 WSREFAYRWLFS
+782 WSREFAYRWLFV

-866 KVGDWVTVGNYD
+866 KVGDWVTVGDYD

-937 IKDIILEVL
+937 VRDIILEVL
-946 ATIPKILTNPKPE
+946 ATIEKILSNPKPE
-959 VYFKEIDKILLEF
+959 VYFKEIDKVLLEF
-972 KVEYYVDLNHIS
+972 KVEYYVDLNHIG

-1001 AGEGILPPE
+1001 ASEGILPPE
-1010 ASHDVH
+1010 VSQDVH
-1016 LEGKL
+1016 LAGSL
-1021 ELNSNPA
+1021 LLNPDPGI
-1028 V
+1028 

>member
-1 MDEMAFFLQYRRYKR
+1 M
-16 KATFTFTLRH
+16 
-26 SLYKLFVLLFILLGG
+26 YKLFVLLFILLGG

>member
-1 MDEMAFFLQYRRYKR
+1 M
-16 KATFTFTLRH
+16 
-26 SLYKLFVLLFILLGG
+26 YKLFFLLVILFGAV
-41 FYSPAYAELNE
+41 YSPAYAELNE
-52 SPLVSLTQQQLVA
+52 SPLVGLTQQQLVSD
-65 EQTRSDLL
+65 QTHSDLL
-73 KKKFQ
+73 KRKLQ
-78 GWRNEQKIASPII
+78 DLRNEQKIII
-91 SKQSLEHLDLMIAMA
+91 PTISARSLRHLDLMIAMT

-112 ISLSLKTTQ
+112 ISLSLKTAQ
-121 QSTDLIQDSIRNAP
+121 QSSDLIQESIRNSP
-135 EQWEVSIPPGLSISQ
+135 DQWEISTSPSLSISQ
-150 EVQQQQTQLQQILQE
+150 EFQQQQAQLKQSLQE
-165 RRNLFNLQQKRIKV
+165 RRNLFSLQQKRIKV
-179 LQRSRDTVQQTINF
+179 LHSSRETIQQTINF
-193 AEEWRQ
+193 AEEWRE

-211 HRQESLDVLAVRLQ
+211 LRQESLNILAGRLQ

-234 LNQWNEELKKAEVTG
+234 LSQWSEELNKAEVKG
-249 FINNYSYDQIEFNIF
+249 FIDNYSYDQIEFNIF

-278 TEKISNKLQDLASAF
+278 IAKISNKLQDLTSIF

-305 QHQIENLSEQ
+305 QHQIETLDDQ
-315 INTSIDLFHN
+315 INYSIDLVQN
-325 KIKFLKNYWILINKD
+325 KIKFLQNYLNLINKN
-340 LQEGVPNFAHAQ
+340 LQEKEPNFAQ
-352 LKIAPLKEIMI
+352 NQIKIASLKEII
-363 GYQNLFIKMQ
+363 HAYQNLFERIQ
-373 QLAKEADAQQILI
+373 QLAKDGKTQQTLI

-393 LANRQA
+393 LSNRQT
-399 LPGWNLNAWI
+399 LPGWSLNAWI
-409 GLGET
+409 GLAQT
-414 IIQIPTLTID
+414 IVQIPTLIID
-424 KLAGLYEPVFNKL
+424 KLAGLYEPVSNKL
-437 ELVSSWQWLIVFF
+437 ELVSTWQWFIVLL
-450 GMLIWFATWLKL
+450 GVLIWFALWLKI

-520 SLIISMSVVCLIFS
+520 SLIITMGVVCLIFS

-591 FGRLFMLFLLIVAL
+591 FGRLFMLFLLFVAL

-630 RVIRWLSFL
+630 RVVRWLSFL

-703 WSQSLLKPFHQIL
+703 WSQALLKPFHQIL
-716 KLSLLILSIMGL
+716 KLTLLILSIMAL
-728 FELYGWGDRVPLL
+728 FGLYGWGNQVPLFNINL
-741 NTSLAKLLSM
+741 TKLLSK

-766 IVQLAILVVI
+766 ILQLAVLVVI

-782 WSREFAYRWLFS
+782 WSREFAYRWLFA

-926 IKTNRKDNPQR
+926 IRTNRKDNPQR
-937 IKDIILEVL
+937 VRDIILEVL
-946 ATIPKILTNPKPE
+946 ATVPKILTNPKPE
-959 VYFKEIDKILLEF
+959 VYFKEIDQILLEF

-984 SRSGV
+984 SRSSV

-1001 AGEGILPPE
+1001 SNEGILPPE
-1010 ASHDVH
+1010 VPQDIH

-1021 ELNSNPA
+1021 ELSPNPTA
-1028 V
+1028 

>member
-1 MDEMAFFLQYRRYKR
+1 M
-16 KATFTFTLRH
+16 
-26 SLYKLFVLLFILLGG
+26 YKLFVFLVILLGG
-41 FYSPAYAELNE
+41 FYSPAFAELNE
-52 SPLVSLTQQQLVA
+52 SPLVNLTQQQLVA

-73 KKKFQ
+73 KRKLL
-78 GWRNEQKIASPII
+78 GLRNEQKAASLII
-91 SKQSLEHLDLMIAMA
+91 SKQSLAHLDLLIAMA

-121 QSTDLIQDSIRNAP
+121 QSTDLIQDSIRNASD
-135 EQWEVSIPPGLSISQ
+135 QWEISTPGLSISQ
-150 EVQQQQTQLQQILQE
+150 EVQQQQLQLQQALQE
-165 RRNLFNLQQKRIKV
+165 RRSLFNLQQKRIKV

-199 NLQRNYQLQQQA
+199 NLQRNYQLQQQT
-211 HRQESLDVLAVRLQ
+211 HRQESLDVLAVRLR
-225 QDQQKWMQR
+225 QDQQNWMQR
-234 LNQWNEELKKAEVTG
+234 LNQWSEELKKSEITG
-249 FINNYSYDQIEFNIF
+249 FINNYAYDQIEFNIF

-278 TEKISNKLQDLASAF
+278 TAKISNKLQDLVSAF

-315 INTSIDLFHN
+315 INASIGLFHN
-325 KIKFLKNYWILINKD
+325 KINFLQSYLNLINKD
-340 LQEGVPNFAHAQ
+340 HPGREHNVANDQIKSASLSEVI
-352 LKIAPLKEIMI
+352 L
-363 GYQNLFIKMQ
+363 GYQTLFVKMQ
-373 QLAKEADAQQILI
+373 QLAKEADAQQVLI

-393 LANRQA
+393 LANRQT

-409 GLGET
+409 GLGQT
-414 IIQIPTLTID
+414 IFQIPRLTID

-437 ELVSSWQWLIVFF
+437 ELVSNWQWFIVLF
-450 GMLIWFATWLKL
+450 GALIWFATWLKL

-500 MLLAGLIGLL
+500 MLLVGLIGLL

-520 SLIISMSVVCLIFS
+520 SLIITLGVVCLIFS

-572 TLATILV
+572 TLVTILV

-624 KHAYLK
+624 KHTYLK
-630 RVIRWLSFL
+630 RIIRWLSFL

-676 LLLRGLLDELVR
+676 LLLRGLLDELIR
-688 WASEQCIRH
+688 WVSEQCIRH

-716 KLSLLILSIMGL
+716 KLALLFFSILGL
-728 FELYGWGDRVPLL
+728 FELYGWGDRVPLIKA
-741 NTSLAKLLSM
+741 SLVKLLSK

-766 IVQLAILVVI
+766 IVQLAVLVVI
-776 LIWIAH
+776 LTWIAH
-782 WSREFAYRWLFS
+782 WSREFAYRWLFA

-809 HYTLIAIGITIGL
+809 QYTLIAIGILVGL
-822 NILGLN
+822 NILGLTL
-828 WGNISVILGLFSL
+828 GNIGVILGAFSF

-855 TGIFLLLERPV
+855 TGLFLLVERPV

-926 IKTNRKDNPQR
+926 IKTNRKDNPLR
-937 IKDIILEVL
+937 VKDIILEVL

-959 VYFKEIDKILLEF
+959 VYFKEIDKVLLEF

-1001 AGEGILPPE
+1001 ANEGILPPE
-1010 ASHDVH
+1010 APHDVH

-1021 ELNSNPA
+1021 ELNSNPLI
-1028 V
+1028 

>member
-1 MDEMAFFLQYRRYKR
+1 
-16 KATFTFTLRH
+16 
-26 SLYKLFVLLFILLGG
+26 LYKLFVFLLILLSG
-41 FYSPAYAELNE
+41 FYSPAFAELND
-52 SPLVSLTQQQLVA
+52 SPLVNLTQQQLVA

-73 KKKFQ
+73 KRKLQ
-78 GWRNEQKIASPII
+78 GLRNEQKVSSPSINP
-91 SKQSLEHLDLMIAMA
+91 QSLAHLDLLIAMA

-112 ISLSLKTTQ
+112 INLSLKTTQ
-121 QSTDLIQDSIRNAP
+121 QSTDLIQDSIRNATDQY
-135 EQWEVSIPPGLSISQ
+135 EISTPGLSLSQ
-150 EVQQQQTQLQQILQE
+150 EIQTQQAQLQQTLQE
-165 RRNLFNLQQKRIKV
+165 RRNLFNIQQKRIRV
-179 LQRSRDTVQQTINF
+179 LQSSRDTVQQTINF
-193 AEEWRQ
+193 AEDWRQ
-199 NLQRNYQLQQQA
+199 NLQRNYQLEQQA
-211 HRQESLDVLAVRLQ
+211 HRQDSLNALTLRLQ
-225 QDQQKWMQR
+225 QDQQNWMQR
-234 LNQWNEELKKAEVTG
+234 LNQWSEELKKAEITG
-249 FINNYSYDQIEFNIF
+249 FINNHSYDQIEFKIF
-264 EAEEKNN
+264 EAEERNN

-278 TEKISNKLQDLASAF
+278 IAKITNKLQDLTSAF

-305 QHQIENLSEQ
+305 QHKLENLSEQ
-315 INTSIDLFHN
+315 INTSTNLFQD
-325 KIKFLKNYWILINKD
+325 KIKFLQNYSNLANKPN
-340 LQEGVPNFAHAQ
+340 QREPNFTNDQ
-352 LKIAPLKEIMI
+352 IKLTSLKEII
-363 GYQNLFIKMQ
+363 LDYQNLFVKVQ
-373 QLAKEADAQQILI
+373 QLSKQANAQQIVI

-393 LANRQA
+393 LSNRQT
-399 LPGWNLNAWI
+399 LPGLNINAWI
-409 GLGET
+409 GLGQT
-414 IIQIPTLTID
+414 IFQIPRLTID

-437 ELVSSWQWLIVFF
+437 ELVSNWQWLIVLLAA
-450 GMLIWFATWLKL
+450 LIWFATWLKL

-500 MLLAGLIGLL
+500 MFLLGLIGLL

-520 SLIISMSVVCLIFS
+520 SLIISMGVVCLIFS

-605 VLMKSWE
+605 VLMRSWE

-688 WASEQCIRH
+688 WCSELCIRH

-716 KLSLLILSIMGL
+716 KVALLFLSILGL
-728 FELYGWGDRVPLL
+728 FELYGWGDRIPLIK
-741 NTSLAKLLSM
+741 TSLAKLFSK

-766 IVQLAILVVI
+766 ILQLALLIVI

-782 WSREFAYRWLFS
+782 WSREFAYRWLFA

-866 KVGDWVTVGNYD
+866 KVGDWVTVGTYD

-926 IKTNRKDNPQR
+926 VKTNRKDNPQR

-959 VYFKEIDKILLEF
+959 VYFKEIDKVLLEF
-972 KVEYYVDLNHIS
+972 KVEYYVDLNHIN

-1001 AGEGILPPE
+1001 TNEGILPPE
-1010 ASHDVH
+1010 APHDVH

-1021 ELNSNPA
+1021 EINPNPL

>member
-1 MDEMAFFLQYRRYKR
+1 
-16 KATFTFTLRH
+16 
-26 SLYKLFVLLFILLGG
+26 LYKLFFLLVIFLLGG
-41 FYSPAYAELNE
+41 VYSPAYSELNE

-65 EQTRSDLL
+65 DQIHSDLL
-73 KKKFQ
+73 KRKLQ
-78 GWRNEQKIASPII
+78 DLRNEQSIIIPII
-91 SKQSLEHLDLMIAMA
+91 STQSLRHLDLMIAMT

-112 ISLSLKTTQ
+112 INLSLKTAQ
-121 QSTDLIQDSIRNAP
+121 QSSDLIQESIRNSP
-135 EQWEVSIPPGLSISQ
+135 DQSEISSSPILSGQ
-150 EVQQQQTQLQQILQE
+150 EIQQQQTQLQQALPE
-165 RRNLFNLQQKRIKV
+165 RRNLFNLQKKRIKV
-179 LQRSRDTVQQTINF
+179 LQNSRDTIQQTINF
-193 AEEWRQ
+193 AEEWRE
-199 NLQRNYQLQQQA
+199 NLQRNYQLQQHA
-211 HRQESLDVLAVRLQ
+211 LRQESLNILAGRLQ

-234 LNQWNEELKKAEVTG
+234 LSQWSEELNKAEVKG
-249 FINNYSYDQIEFNIF
+249 FIDNYSYDQIEFNIF
-264 EAEEKNN
+264 EAQEKNN

-278 TEKISNKLQDLASAF
+278 IAKISNKLQDLASTF

-305 QHQIENLSEQ
+305 QHQIETLDDQ
-315 INTSIDLFHN
+315 INYSVDLVQN
-325 KIKFLKNYWILINKD
+325 KIKFLQNYLNLINKN
-340 LQEGVPNFAHAQ
+340 LKEKESSFAQDQ
-352 LKIAPLKEIMI
+352 LKITPLKEII
-363 GYQNLFIKMQ
+363 LAYQNLFERIQ
-373 QLAKEADAQQILI
+373 QLAKDAKTQQIFI

-399 LPGWNLNAWI
+399 LPGWSLNAWV
-409 GLGET
+409 GLAKT
-414 IIQIPTLTID
+414 IFQIPTLLID
-424 KLAGLYEPVFNKL
+424 KLAGLYEPVSNKL
-437 ELVSSWQWLIVFF
+437 ELVSTWQWLIALLGV
-450 GMLIWFATWLKL
+450 LIWFTIWLKL

-500 MLLAGLIGLL
+500 MLLVGLIGLL

-520 SLIISMSVVCLIFS
+520 SLIIIMGVVCLIFS

-554 DVKLYY
+554 DIKLYY

-579 NQLPVNYEVQDL
+579 NQLPVNYEIQDL

-688 WASEQCIRH
+688 WASEQCIRY

-703 WSQSLLKPFHQIL
+703 WSQALLKPLHQIL
-716 KLSLLILSIMGL
+716 KLALLILSIMAL
-728 FELYGWGDRVPLL
+728 FELYGWGDQVPLF
-741 NTSLAKLLSM
+741 NTSLEKLLSK

-766 IVQLAILVVI
+766 ILQLAVLVVI

-782 WSREFAYRWLFS
+782 WSREFAYRWLFA

-926 IKTNRKDNPQR
+926 IRTNRKDNPQR

-946 ATIPKILTNPKPE
+946 ATVSKILTNPKPE
-959 VYFKEIDKILLEF
+959 VYFKEIDQVLLEF

-1001 AGEGILPPE
+1001 SNEGILPPE
-1010 ASHDVH
+1010 VPQDVH

-1021 ELNSNPA
+1021 ELNSNPT

>member
-1 MDEMAFFLQYRRYKR
+1 M
-16 KATFTFTLRH
+16 
-26 SLYKLFVLLFILLGG
+26 YKLVVLLVILLSG
-41 FYSPAYAELNE
+41 FNSAASAELTNQ
-52 SPLVSLTQQQLVA
+52 SPLVTLSQQQLVA
-65 EQTRSDLL
+65 EKTRSDLL
-73 KKKFQ
+73 VKKLQ
-78 GWRNEQKIASPII
+78 GLQNEQKTTLPVIN
-91 SKQSLEHLDLMIAMA
+91 QQVLDHLNLMIAIA
-106 KADLES
+106 KADLDS
-112 ISLSLKTTQ
+112 INLSLKTTQ
-121 QSTDLIQDSIRNAP
+121 QSTDLIQDSIRNTP
-135 EQWEVSIPPGLSISQ
+135 DQWETSTRIGIPVNQAI
-150 EVQQQQTQLQQILQE
+150 QQQQEKLQQILQE
-165 RRNLFNLQQKRIKV
+165 RRYLFNLQQKRIKA
-179 LQRSRDTVQQTINF
+179 LQKSRDTLQQTIRF
-193 AEEWRQ
+193 VEEWHRD
-199 NLQRNYQLQQQA
+199 LQRNYQLQQQTS
-211 HRQESLDVLAVRLQ
+211 RQESLDMLAVRLQ
-225 QDQQKWMQR
+225 QEQQKWMQR
-234 LNQWNEELKKAEVTG
+234 LNQWSEMLQKAQTTG
-249 FINNYSYDQIEFNIF
+249 FINNYAYDQIEFNIF

-278 TEKISNKLQDLASAF
+278 TAKISNKLKDLATVF

-305 QHQIENLSEQ
+305 QHQIENVSEQ
-315 INTSIDLFHN
+315 IQTSNSLLQN
-325 KIKFLKNYWILINKD
+325 KLKFLKNYIALINKD
-340 LQEGVPNFAHAQ
+340 LQERGGPDFAHEQ
-352 LKIAPLKEIMI
+352 VRLAPLKEIML
-363 GYQNLFIKMQ
+363 GYQNLFLTMK
-373 QLAKEADAQQILI
+373 QLEKEAATQQILI

-393 LANRQA
+393 LANRQG
-399 LPGWNLNAWI
+399 LPGWSLNAWF
-409 GLGET
+409 GLGQT
-414 IIQIPTLTID
+414 IVQIPTLTID
-424 KLAGLYEPVFNKL
+424 KLVGLYEPIINKL
-437 ELVSSWQWLIVFF
+437 ELVSSWQWLVVLL
-450 GMLIWFATWLKL
+450 GALIWFATWLKL

-520 SLIISMSVVCLIFS
+520 LLIISMGVVCLIFS

-560 RLRTTLLIGGIV
+560 RLRTTLLVGGIV

-630 RVIRWLSFL
+630 RVVRWLSFL

-703 WSQSLLKPFHQIL
+703 WSQALLKPFHQIL
-716 KLSLLILSIMGL
+716 KLALLLLSIMGL
-728 FELYGWGDRVPLL
+728 FELYGWGDRVPLI

-766 IVQLAILVVI
+766 ILQLAVLVVI

-782 WSREFAYRWLFS
+782 WSREFAYRWLFV

-866 KVGDWVTVGNYD
+866 KVGDWVTVGDYD

-937 IKDIILEVL
+937 VRDIILEVL
-946 ATIPKILTNPKPE
+946 ATIAKILSNPKPE

-1001 AGEGILPPE
+1001 ASEGILPPE
-1010 ASHDVH
+1010 VSQDVH
-1016 LEGKL
+1016 LAGSL
-1021 ELNSNPA
+1021 LLNPDPGI
-1028 V
+1028 

>member
-1 MDEMAFFLQYRRYKR
+1 L
-16 KATFTFTLRH
+16 H
-26 SLYKLFVLLFILLGG
+26 KLIVLLVFLLYG
-41 FYSPAYAELNE
+41 FSTSAFAESSHE
-52 SPLVSLTQQQLVA
+52 SSLLAATQQQVVA
-65 EQTRSDLL
+65 EQIRSDLL
-73 KKKFQ
+73 AEKL
-78 GWRNEQKIASPII
+78 
-91 SKQSLEHLDLMIAMA
+91 QSLRAEEKNISTQAISSESLDRLNLIIAIA
-106 KADLES
+106 KSDLDS
-112 ISLSLKTTQ
+112 INLTLQTTQ
-121 QSTDLIQDSIRNAP
+121 QSTDLTQDTIRNAP
-135 EQWEVSIPPGLSISQ
+135 EDWQIAATAISQ
-150 EVQQQQTQLQQILQE
+150 EQQEKLQHYLQE
-165 RRNLFNLQQKRIKV
+165 ERRRLFNLQQKRNEI
-179 LQRSRDTVQQTINF
+179 LLRSRDIIQQTLNF
-193 AEEWRQ
+193 SEAWKQ
-199 NLQRNYQLQQQA
+199 DLQRKYQLQQQA
-211 HRQESLDVLAVRLQ
+211 ARQQFIDNLATLLDQ
-225 QDQQKWMQR
+225 EQKKWATH
-234 LNQWNEELKKAEVTG
+234 LGQWNNELKQAQSKG
-249 FINNYSYDQIEFNIF
+249 FLQSSSYDRIEFNLF

-278 TEKISNKLQDLASAF
+278 TAKIANKLQDLKFSF
-293 NQKLSLS
+293 SQKLALN

-305 QHQIENLSEQ
+305 QHQVETVNEQVQVLQNLLQ
-315 INTSIDLFHN
+315 N
-325 KIKFLKNYWILINKD
+325 KLKFIQNYISLVDKD
-340 LQEGVPNFAHAQ
+340 FQEGNLHSTQ
-352 LKIAPLKEIMI
+352 DQTRIERLKEIVSA
-363 GYQNLFIKMQ
+363 YQSLFLKIK
-373 QLAKEADAQQILI
+373 QLNAQAKAQQVLI
-386 AKQLKLQ
+386 SKQLKLQ
-393 LANRQA
+393 LANRQG
-399 LPGWNLNAWI
+399 LPGWNLHAWI
-409 GLGET
+409 ALGKT
-414 IIQIPTLTID
+414 IAQIPALTLE
-424 KLAGLYEPVFNKL
+424 KLASLYEPIANRL
-437 ELVSSWQWLIVFF
+437 EQVSGWQWLIGLLGF
-450 GMLIWFATWLKL
+450 LIWFSLWFKL

-492 LQRHLSGI
+492 LQRHLTAI
-500 MLLAGLIGLL
+500 MLLAALVGLL
-510 FLLNIPIKLF
+510 FLLNIPFKLF
-520 SLIISMSVVCLIFS
+520 LLILSLSVVCIGFS

-560 RLRTTLLIGGIV
+560 RLRATLLIGGII

-630 RVIRWLSFL
+630 RIIRWLSFL

-667 LFLVALTAY
+667 LFLIALTVY

-688 WASEQCIRH
+688 WASEQCIRR

-703 WSQSLLKPFHQIL
+703 WSQALLKPFHQLL
-716 KLSLLILSIMGL
+716 KLILLILSIIGL
-728 FELYGWGDRVPLL
+728 FKLYGWGERAPLI
-741 NTSLAKLLSM
+741 NVSLSKLLAT

-757 STATVTGLT
+757 NNVTVTGFT
-766 IVQLAILVVI
+766 IAKLAILVVT

-782 WSREFAYRWLFS
+782 WSREFAYRWLFA

-809 HYTLIAIGITIGL
+809 QYTLIAIGITLGL
-822 NILGLN
+822 NILGLT
-828 WGNISVILGLFSL
+828 WANISVILGLFSL

-926 IKTNRKDNPQR
+926 IKANRQDNPYR
-937 IKDIILEVL
+937 IRDIILEVL
-946 ATIPKILTNPKPE
+946 ATVAKILTNPKPE
-959 VYFKEIDKILLEF
+959 VYFKEIDQVLLEF

-1001 AGEGILPPE
+1001 SSEGILPPD
-1010 ASHDVH
+1010 APHDVH
-1016 LEGKL
+1016 IEGKL
-1021 ELNSNPA
+1021 DFKPLS
-1028 V
+1028 

>member
-1 MDEMAFFLQYRRYKR
+1 
-16 KATFTFTLRH
+16 
-26 SLYKLFVLLFILLGG
+26 LYKLVVLLVILLSG
-41 FYSPAYAELNE
+41 FNSAASAELTNQ
-52 SPLVSLTQQQLVA
+52 SPLVTLSQQQLVA
-65 EQTRSDLL
+65 EKTRSDLL
-73 KKKFQ
+73 VKKLHGLQ
-78 GWRNEQKIASPII
+78 NEQKTTLPVIN
-91 SKQSLEHLDLMIAMA
+91 QQVLDHLNLMIAIA

-112 ISLSLKTTQ
+112 INLSLKTTQ
-121 QSTDLIQDSIRNAP
+121 QSTDLIQDSIRNTP
-135 EQWEVSIPPGLSISQ
+135 DQWETSTRIGIPVNQ
-150 EVQQQQTQLQQILQE
+150 EIQQQQEKLQQILQE
-165 RRNLFNLQQKRIKV
+165 RRYLFNLQQKRIKA
-179 LQRSRDTVQQTINF
+179 LQKSRDTLQQTIRF
-193 AEEWRQ
+193 VEEWHRD
-199 NLQRNYQLQQQA
+199 LQRNYQLQQQTS
-211 HRQESLDVLAVRLQ
+211 RQESLDMLAVRLQ
-225 QDQQKWMQR
+225 QEQQKWMQR
-234 LNQWNEELKKAEVTG
+234 LNQWSQMLQKAQTTV
-249 FINNYSYDQIEFNIF
+249 FINNYGYDQIEFNIF

-278 TEKISNKLQDLASAF
+278 TAKISNKLKDLATAF

-305 QHQIENLSEQ
+305 QHQIENVSEQ
-315 INTSIDLFHN
+315 IQTSNSLLQN
-325 KIKFLKNYWILINKD
+325 KLKFLKNYIALINKD
-340 LQEGVPNFAHAQ
+340 LQERGGPDFAHEQ
-352 LKIAPLKEIMI
+352 VRLAPLKEIMLV
-363 GYQNLFIKMQ
+363 YQNLFLRIKE
-373 QLAKEADAQQILI
+373 LEKEAAAQQILI

-393 LANRQA
+393 LANRQG
-399 LPGWNLNAWI
+399 LPGWSLNAWFA
-409 GLGET
+409 LGQT
-414 IIQIPTLTID
+414 IVQIPALTID
-424 KLAGLYEPVFNKL
+424 KLVGLYEPVINKL
-437 ELVSSWQWLIVFF
+437 ELVSSWQWLVVLL
-450 GMLIWFATWLKL
+450 GALIWFATWLKL

-486 IVVLQL
+486 IVVLHL

-520 SLIISMSVVCLIFS
+520 LLIISMGVVCLIFS

-560 RLRTTLLIGGIV
+560 RLRTTLLVGGIV

-630 RVIRWLSFL
+630 RVVRWLSFL

-654 YVELAWAIAHYQG
+654 YVELAWAIADYQG
-667 LFLVALTAY
+667 LFLVVLTAY

-703 WSQSLLKPFHQIL
+703 WSQALLKPFHQIL
-716 KLSLLILSIMGL
+716 KLALLLLSIMSL
-728 FELYGWGDRVPLL
+728 FELYGWGDRVPLI

-751 KLFVIA
+751 KLFVIS

-766 IVQLAILVVI
+766 ILQLAVLVVI

-782 WSREFAYRWLFS
+782 WSREFAYRWLFV

-866 KVGDWVTVGNYD
+866 KVGDWVTVGDYD

-937 IKDIILEVL
+937 VRDIILEVL
-946 ATIPKILTNPKPE
+946 ATIEKILSNPKPE
-959 VYFKEIDKILLEF
+959 VYFKEIDKVLLEF
-972 KVEYYVDLNHIS
+972 KVEYYVDLNHIG

-1001 AGEGILPPE
+1001 ASEGILPPE
-1010 ASHDVH
+1010 VSQDVH
-1016 LEGKL
+1016 LAGSL
-1021 ELNSNPA
+1021 LLNPDPGI
-1028 V
+1028 

>member
-1 MDEMAFFLQYRRYKR
+1 M
-16 KATFTFTLRH
+16 
-26 SLYKLFVLLFILLGG
+26 YKLFFLLVILFGG
-41 FYSPAYAELNE
+41 FYSSAYAEFNE
-52 SPLVSLTQQQLVA
+52 SSLVTLTQQQLVA
-65 EQTRSDLL
+65 EQKRSHLL
-73 KKKFQ
+73 KRKLQ
-78 GWRNEQKIASPII
+78 GLRNEQKMATPVI
-91 SKQSLEHLDLMIAMA
+91 SMQSLEHLDLMIAMA

-121 QSTDLIQDSIRNAP
+121 QSSDLIQEAIRNSP
-135 EQWEVSIPPGLSISQ
+135 DQWEISTSPGLSISQ
-150 EVQQQQTQLQQILQE
+150 EIQHQQTQQQTLQE

-179 LQRSRDTVQQTINF
+179 LQRSRDKVQETINF

-199 NLQRNYQLQQQA
+199 NLQRNYQLQQQTL
-211 HRQESLDVLAVRLQ
+211 RQESLNILTGRLR
-225 QDQQKWMQR
+225 QDQQKWIQR
-234 LNQWNEELKKAEVTG
+234 LNQWSEELNKAEVTG
-249 FINNYSYDQIEFNIF
+249 FINNYSYDQIEFNAF
-264 EAEEKNN
+264 KAEEKNN

-278 TEKISNKLQDLASAF
+278 TAKISNKLQDLASIF

-300 TLSNL
+300 TLSSL
-305 QHQIENLSEQ
+305 QHQIENLNEQ
-315 INTSIDLFHN
+315 ISTSIALFRN
-325 KIKFLKNYWILINKD
+325 KIKFLQNYLHLINKD
-340 LQEGVPNFAHAQ
+340 LQGKESNFAQ
-352 LKIAPLKEIMI
+352 NQVKIAPLKEII
-363 GYQNLFIKMQ
+363 FAYQNLFEKMQ
-373 QLAKEADAQQILI
+373 QLAKEADTQQGLI

-399 LPGWNLNAWI
+399 LPGWSLNAWI
-409 GLGET
+409 GLGQT
-414 IIQIPTLTID
+414 IFQIPTLTID
-424 KLAGLYEPVFNKL
+424 KLVGLYEPVFNKL
-437 ELVSSWQWLIVFF
+437 ELVSTWQWLIVLL
-450 GMLIWFATWLKL
+450 GALIWFATWLKL

-520 SLIISMSVVCLIFS
+520 SLIISMGVVCLIFS

-630 RVIRWLSFL
+630 QVIRWLSFL

-688 WASEQCIRH
+688 WASEQCIRY

-703 WSQSLLKPFHQIL
+703 WSQALLKPFHQIL
-716 KLSLLILSIMGL
+716 KLALLILSIMAL
-728 FELYGWGDRVPLL
+728 FELYGWGDQVPLF
-741 NTSLAKLLSM
+741 NTSLAKLLSK

-766 IVQLAILVVI
+766 ILQLALLVIV

-782 WSREFAYRWLFS
+782 WSREFAYRWLFA

-866 KVGDWVTVGNYD
+866 KVGDWVTVGDYD

-926 IKTNRKDNPQR
+926 IKTSRKDNPQR
-937 IKDIILEVL
+937 VKDIILEVL

-1001 AGEGILPPE
+1001 SNEGILPPE
-1010 ASHDVH
+1010 APQDVH

-1021 ELNSNPA
+1021 ELKTDTP

>member
-1 MDEMAFFLQYRRYKR
+1 MSSLYLYLEAN
-16 KATFTFTLRH
+16 
-26 SLYKLFVLLFILLGG
+26 SLYKKLVVLLIILIGG
-41 FYSPAYAELNE
+41 FNSIAFAELANE
-52 SPLVSLTQQQLVA
+52 SPLVSLSQQQLVA
-65 EQTRSDLL
+65 EQTRSGLL
-73 KKKFQ
+73 TRKLQ
-78 GWRNEQKIASPII
+78 GLREEQKSSFPII
-91 SKQSLEHLDLMIAMA
+91 SKQSLEHLDLMIAMT
-106 KADLES
+106 KADLDS
-112 ISLSLKTTQ
+112 VNLSLKTTQ
-121 QSTDLIQDSIRNAP
+121 QSIDLTQDSIRNTP
-135 EQWEVSIPPGLSISQ
+135 DQWETSTGVGTSISQ
-150 EVQQQQTQLQQILQE
+150 EIQQEQVKLQQDLQE
-165 RRNLFNLQQKRIKV
+165 RRNLFNLQQKRIKI
-179 LQRSRDTVQQTINF
+179 LQQSRDTLQKTLNF
-193 AEEWRQ
+193 SEEWRRD
-199 NLQRNYQLQQQA
+199 LQRNYQLQQQTN
-211 HRQESLDVLAVRLQ
+211 RQDSLDALAVRLQ
-225 QDQQKWMQR
+225 QEQQKWMQD
-234 LNQWNEELKKAEVTG
+234 LNQWSEELSKGKTSG
-249 FINNYSYDQIEFNIF
+249 FINNYSYDQVEFNIF

-278 TEKISNKLQDLASAF
+278 TAKISNKLQDLVSAF

-305 QHQIENLSEQ
+305 QHQIENLNEQ
-315 INTSIDLFHN
+315 IQTSNGLFQN
-325 KIKFLKNYWILINKD
+325 KLIFLKNYINLINKD
-340 LQEGVPNFAHAQ
+340 LQERGPNFAHEQ
-352 LKIAPLKEIMI
+352 VRLSSLKEIMS
-363 GYQNLFIKMQ
+363 GYQNLFRKMKQLETETNVQ
-373 QLAKEADAQQILI
+373 QVLI

-393 LANRQA
+393 LASRQG
-399 LPGWNLNAWI
+399 LPGWNLNAWWA
-409 GLGET
+409 LGQT
-414 IIQIPTLTID
+414 IVQIPALTID
-424 KLAGLYEPVFNKL
+424 KIAGLYEPIISKL
-437 ELVSSWQWLIVFF
+437 DLVSNWQWLIVLL
-450 GMLIWFATWLKL
+450 GILIWFATWLKL

-500 MLLAGLIGLL
+500 MLLAGLVGLL

-520 SLIISMSVVCLIFS
+520 SLIISMGVVCLIFS

-560 RLRTTLLIGGIV
+560 RLKATLLIGGIV

-630 RVIRWLSFL
+630 RVVRWLSFL

-703 WSQSLLKPFHQIL
+703 WSQALLKPFHQIL
-716 KLSLLILSIMGL
+716 KLALLILSIMGL
-728 FELYGWGDRVPLL
+728 FELYGWGDRVPLI
-741 NTSLAKLLSM
+741 NTSLAKLLAM

-766 IVQLAILVVI
+766 ILQLAVLVVI

-782 WSREFAYRWLFS
+782 WSREFAYRWLFA

-937 IKDIILEVL
+937 VRDIILEVL

-959 VYFKEIDKILLEF
+959 VYFKEIDKVLLEF

-1001 AGEGILPPE
+1001 ASEGILPPE
-1010 ASHDVH
+1010 APHDVH
-1016 LEGKL
+1016 LEGRL
-1021 ELNSNPA
+1021 ELNPSPNI
-1028 V
+1028 